1 MKVSSGAEVLQL
13 LADGEKRRH
22 VAKTSLNAQSSRS
35 HLICSLLV
43 TSKGPDGTTR
53 FGKLS
58 LVDLA
63 GSEKVNRS
71 EVTGDGFTEAVE
83 INKSLSALLD
93 VIDALTS
100 RGSSE
105 QSKTGV
111 PYRNHPLTEL
121 MADSLGGN
129 AKTLMFVNISPA
141 DMNADESRSALAYAT
156 RASRIK
162 VRMFNP
168 CHSKDIVSMM
178 ALSAPIAILPRVYT
192 QLNWSIS

>member
-1 MKVSSGAEVLQL
+1 M
-13 LADGEKRRH
+13 
-22 VAKTSLNAQSSRS
+22 
-35 HLICSLLV
+35 V
-43 TSKGPDGTTR
+43 TSKGPDGTKR

-93 VIDALTS
+93 VIDALAS

-162 VRMFNP
+162 VRMFNS

>member
-1 MKVSSGAEVLQL
+1 MLRFALGLQITEVKVSNAAEVLKL

-22 VAKTSLNAQSSRS
+22 VATTSLNAQSSRS
-35 HLICSLLV
+35 HMIFSLLV
-43 TSKGPDGTTR
+43 TSKAPDGTKR

-63 GSEKVNRS
+63 GSEKVDRS
-71 EVTGDGFTEAVE
+71 EVTGEGFKEAVE

-93 VIDALTS
+93 VIDALTT
-100 RGSSE
+100 RGSSG

-129 AKTLMFVNISPA
+129 AKTLMFVNISPS
-141 DMNADESRSALAYAT
+141 DKNADESRSALAYAT

-162 VRMFNP
+162 VRDQNNESECCSF
-168 CHSKDIVSMM
+168 
-178 ALSAPIAILPRVYT
+178 AELSTDVLTR
-192 QLNWSIS
+192 